1 MGVDSSVWGSVHGKR
16 TTSITTNHPCLIT
29 SVELDSSWEG
39 FSASEKIPRSGVGG
53 GGRVL
58 DREQSGRA
66 PLDGMV
72 GEDGS
77 APLFFLKPLPDNIT
91 GREKPQFDQAGGVRG
106 PIW

>member
-39 FSASEKIPRSGVGG
+39 FSASEKIPRSGVG